1 LIRKNATKGAIIV
14 VNYLNADWDI
24 GLLEAIRKGVRA
36 DLASEAR
43 RKAER
48 ETEDDRKID
57 LAAVPA
63 TDAIFVIGKFLGFAL
78 ILPNY
83 VKPASVDIL
92 ESEKNGPN
100 IVNLRPQTFI
110 SITERKLYHIPHTIN
125 HLPLQII

>member
-1 LIRKNATKGAIIV
+1 MD
-14 VNYLNADWDI
+14 YLNADWDI
-24 GLLEAIRKGVRA
+24 GLLEAIRKGVRV

-63 TDAIFVIGKFLGFAL
+63 TEAIIVIGKFLGFAS

-83 VKPASVDIL
+83 VKPCFS
-92 ESEKNGPN
+92 
-100 IVNLRPQTFI
+100 
-110 SITERKLYHIPHTIN
+110 
-125 HLPLQII
+125 

>member
-36 DLASEAR
+36 DLASEAKR
-43 RKAER
+43 NAER

-63 TDAIFVIGKFLGFAL
+63 TEAIFVIGKVFRVRVDSTKLRKTLLQL
-78 ILPNY
+78 ISLK
-83 VKPASVDIL
+83 VKKTGRI
-92 ESEKNGPN
+92 
-100 IVNLRPQTFI
+100 
-110 SITERKLYHIPHTIN
+110 
-125 HLPLQII
+125 